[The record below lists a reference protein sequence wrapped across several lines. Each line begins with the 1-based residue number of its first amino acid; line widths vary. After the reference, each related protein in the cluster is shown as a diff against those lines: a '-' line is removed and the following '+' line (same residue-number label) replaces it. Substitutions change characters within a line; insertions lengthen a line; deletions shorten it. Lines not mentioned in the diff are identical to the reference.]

1 MLRRWPASC
10 VSTGTCMWI
19 SSSKI
24 RCCSISC
31 CKPSAGKWR
40 QEDSWGSLA
49 SQSSQNGEVQAQG
62 ETLPWKIKWGLGE
75 VSVDNDICCWPDN
88 LRAVGKTHMAKE
100 DHLQLVV
107 LCPPQCAQHQKGYIR
122 VHVHTSCTQCACT
135 CTQTKERKKERERER
150 YLAWESIWLSLTS
163 LDISIPEGKL
173 TMVENTEAYLLNID
187 WEKTN
192 VTQQDTKMFLSL
204 GHVHSQDT
212 ESGQEGKA

>member
-1 MLRRWPASC
+1 MPGKLLNPSSRWHKTNKQKSWTWVMLRRWPASC

-31 CKPSAGKWR
+31 CKLSAGKWR

-75 VSVDNDICCWPDN
+75 VSVDNNICCWPDN

-107 LCPPQCAQHQKGYIR
+107 LCPPPCAQHQKGYIR

-135 CTQTKERKKERERER
+135 CTQTKERKKERER
-150 YLAWESIWLSLTS
+150 AESCMRKHMAFI
-163 LDISIPEGKL
+163 
-173 TMVENTEAYLLNID
+173 NIT
-187 WEKTN
+187 WY
-192 VTQQDTKMFLSL
+192 
-204 GHVHSQDT
+204 
-212 ESGQEGKA
+212 